1 MKKTIMIVVASAFL
15 GLSAQSALANEDG
28 VDAAKLFSS
37 KCKMC
42 HSFDK
47 NKAGPALKN
56 MSTDAEVLKTAF
68 TTKRVKMMKG
78 VNKKLSEADVD
89 ALVAFI
95 QSKQ

>member
-1 MKKTIMIVVASAFL
+1 MKKMIAIMITSAFF
-15 GLSAQSALANEDG
+15 GLSSQVALASDG

-42 HSFDK
+42 HSMEK
-47 NKAGPALKN
+47 NKAGPAVKN
-56 MSTDAEVLKTAF
+56 MSSDAEVLKTAF

-78 VNKKLSEADVD
+78 VNKKLSEADIE

-95 QSKQ
+95 QSNQ